1 MHNQAEATSL
11 QILLECEDI
20 DLIEDLLSGNEEL
33 EQFFIN
39 L

>member
-1 MHNQAEATSL
+1 MHNKAEATSIH
-11 QILLECEDI
+11 ILPECEDI
-20 DLIEDLLSGNEEL
+20 DLIDDLLPAHEEL